1 MSKLKIAH
9 KRGYV
14 NNKTTKKYF
23 ANVVDIILRK
33 STIIRSGLRLWQ
45 VADYLGMS
53 DCTFSKKLRYDFSAE
68 ETQKVMDA
76 ITALDDQK
84 M

>member
-1 MSKLKIAH
+1 MKGSEI
-9 KRGYV
+9 
-14 NNKTTKKYF
+14 
-23 ANVVDIILRK
+23 K

-76 ITALDDQK
+76 LTALDDQK